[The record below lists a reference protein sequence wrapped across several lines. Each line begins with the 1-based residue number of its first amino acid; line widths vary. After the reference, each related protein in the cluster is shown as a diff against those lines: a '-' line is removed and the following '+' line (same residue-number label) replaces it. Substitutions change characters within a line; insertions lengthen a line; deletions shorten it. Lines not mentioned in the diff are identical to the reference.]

1 MKKNYR
7 FLSSI
12 ALTGML
18 ATSIM
23 GTTVNAATPSVDV
36 VGVCSNVLSN
46 KIVPVVVKNG
56 ADSVKVADLAG
67 KFEVVSVNGTVANNA
82 TVVKTGD
89 KFKVKDGAEY
99 TVVVYGDANKDGVV
113 DVFDATYIQD
123 NVFNG
128 FNGEA
133 KVAADVARN
142 SEVDTFDALRIQE
155 YVGGVHTQVVDNPH
169 TADSTTPVV
178 TDSNYTIKV
187 NENGYIN
194 NQNKAK
200 TSIEIK
206 LTKTYDEAKNLKIKL
221 IDKNKK
227 VISADS
233 ASDSDSDLN
242 VTIPANTDKYV
253 LSDKTGETPK
263 GSDTSVDVTNLAN
276 GEITIE
282 LHETVKGKDTIV
294 GTGTATKNVADVKAA
309 KISAS
314 RPSATTAAL
323 SLEGYG
329 ENKIVTVEYTN
340 INGDN
345 TVRKIENVNDKL
357 DNKALDFVFPEGA
370 TTMKV
375 TLVDEYGNKSTQ
387 STINIP
393 AHGAKAVNPVETVT
407 APDLTKTATAAF
419 AITTANG
426 ANVTSGEAILYTEN
440 GKIVDSKP
448 ITNSDA
454 NNITFTLNKAGKYKV
469 GVIVNGDG
477 SSTIN
482 SEEKYSELV
491 EVKELNKVTDV
502 KFSVD
507 KNNTKVISWADSND
521 INNVDTTTT
530 NNTEYT
536 FSFEEFDEDEGYVP
550 ASPAPTATYV
560 LDTTNHTASASI
572 SGLKPCVIYK
582 VTITTNAKQGQGKW
596 IVSSNPTVS
605 DPFFYIDAS
614 NLLGSLTS
622 RTDSSLTYALA
633 NPITVNGTEATYKAE
648 VNKVLKDANQQDYT
662 LDNNK
667 ETKNAVVTTDKSG
680 NKFLTI
686 EGLDNNQ
693 RYVVKIIANVGDV
706 QGESNL
712 IGYTAGSYA
721 SAPQTYATTPKIDGY
736 KIVKSSDTTKAVAK
750 TVFVNGSTVILNG
763 DVTNPITVGVANNN
777 YTPEFNAILTLTQNL
792 LDNDVITVNNNESVS
807 LELTKDESS
816 STNVMNLTN
825 AYEGLEINVK
835 GTGVESDR
843 KMTIDSGAKLAKVA
857 IGGNGLILNVTN
869 SDADT
874 KVYLNNGAEVTG
886 NGTSYILVAGATA
899 TINGI
904 TANTTSADMS
914 ITATGN
920 KVLQVNTP
928 KGSINTNLT
937 FTNNNNGRYAAA
949 DVATINFK
957 GVDTTSEIKGTVT
970 INSENG
976 SVKVTSPTD
985 NTLDSTKLNLV
996 IDVKNADAD
1005 VTGFVDSASV
1015 NVKVVTTDKNEKPT
1029 VVKAYLKELPKL
1041 TAVEKDERLSD
1052 KVLEIKDYSKDE
1064 KIVLVNKNNPS
1075 NKVELTGDDKKV
1087 MQEFIN
1093 GLGIEV
1099 EGATIYFKSK
1109 LSDDKSYYVTT
1120 GEVEIEFPAKTNMSQ
1135 VNLSGFAT
1143 YEAE

>member
-169 TADSTTPVV
+169 TADSTTVVPV
-178 TDSNYTIKV
+178 DDNYTLTVGENNIINNTNDDEGFKFVLDVAPEGISDKDKDLAVKLYNAEGKDITPNNWSLTWKLNKNSNKTESASKKLADLGLTAANNGTYTVEVLDITNAKKTVPLARTEIKV
-187 NENGYIN
+187 
-194 NQNKAK
+194 KV
-200 TSIEIK
+200 
-206 LTKTYDEAKNLKIKL
+206 LTP
-221 IDKNKK
+221 
-227 VISADS
+227 V
-233 ASDSDSDLN
+233 
-242 VTIPANTDKYV
+242 
-253 LSDKTGETPK
+253 
-263 GSDTSVDVTNLAN
+263 
-276 GEITIE
+276 
-282 LHETVKGKDTIV
+282 
-294 GTGTATKNVADVKAA
+294 AA
-309 KISAS
+309 KVSAS

-329 ENKIVTVEYTN
+329 EGKIVTVKYKITKKDGSKSEEKE
-340 INGDN
+340 IN
-345 TVRKIENVNDKL
+345 NVNDKL
-357 DNKALDFVFPEGA
+357 TNQTLDYVFPEGA
-370 TTMKV
+370 TTMDI
-375 TLVDEYGNKSTQ
+375 TLIDEYGNVATDTVK
-387 STINIP
+387 IP
-393 AHGAKAVNPVETVT
+393 AHGAKPVNPVTTVT
-407 APDLTKTATAAF
+407 APDLTKTDD
-419 AITTANG
+419 AIFKTD
-426 ANVTSGEAILYTEN
+426 VPVVGEAILYDEN
-440 GKIVDSKP
+440 GKVVESKP
-448 ITNSDA
+448 MEDSNTPGDPTNEVEF
-454 NNITFTLNKAGKYKV
+454 NLNKAGKYRV
-469 GVIVNGDG
+469 GVIVSGNGT
-477 SSTIN
+477 STIN
-482 SEEKYSELV
+482 SEEKFSDYV
-491 EVKELNKVTDV
+491 EVKELNAVTEV

-507 KNNTKVISWADSND
+507 KNNAKVISWADSND
-521 INNVDTTTT
+521 TKNINATTP
-530 NNTEYT
+530 YIIT
-536 FSFEEFDEDEGYVP
+536 FEKLNSDGDYKP
-550 ASPAPTATYV
+550 DASVTAT
-560 LDTTNHTASASI
+560 DIDKENHTA
-572 SGLKPCVIYK
+572 
-582 VTITTNAKQGQGKW
+582 TITGLVGSNVYKATIVVDKKANQGEW
-596 IVSSNPTVS
+596 IQNSNPTVS

-614 NLLGSLTS
+614 DLLGSLTS
-622 RTDSSLTYALA
+622 RTDSSLTYALKK
-633 NPITVNGTEATYKAE
+633 PITVNGTEATYKAE

-662 LDNNK
+662 LDDNK
-667 ETKNAVVTTDKSG
+667 ETKSAVVTTDKSG

-985 NTLDSTKLNLV
+985 NTLDSTKLNLD
-996 IDVKNADAD
+996 IDVTDANVD
-1005 VTGFVDSASV
+1005 ITGFTDSAKV
-1015 NVKVVTTDKNEKPT
+1015 NVSVTTTKKNTSDTTIKAKMNKVPE
-1029 VVKAYLKELPKL
+1029 VKDPSGNNYLIARRTIDIKDYTDEDAIVLYDTTTKKEITLAKTDFDLKEL
-1041 TAVEKDERLSD
+1041 V
-1052 KVLEIKDYSKDE
+1052 
-1064 KIVLVNKNNPS
+1064 
-1075 NKVELTGDDKKV
+1075 
-1087 MQEFIN
+1087 EFIN
-1093 GLGIEV
+1093 GLGIKE
-1099 EGATIYFKSK
+1099 EAGAKIAIDTETKTVAITFPKDTDMSK
-1109 LSDDKSYYVTT
+1109 
-1120 GEVEIEFPAKTNMSQ
+1120 